1 MGRIGRFL
9 SGASFLFR
17 GFYTLLKGGRI
28 RRWAIAPLVLNA
40 LLFVVLLAFGVWA
53 AVHYTGEATG
63 DSWWGSVLQVL
74 AAFGAVAVMVT
85 VTFFTFGMV
94 AALAAA
100 PFNELISQGTERILT
115 GDTGEIR
122 DRAFLSEMLRA
133 GFAALKM
140 FLLEMAVVIPAMVLL
155 LIPVAGPLLFAV
167 PAGFFMALTYMDYS
181 LDRRKLGVGSK
192 LSFCLKH
199 FAEVMGF
206 GTLVYACMLVP
217 FLNVLTVPVAAVG
230 GTRLFLR
237 LNGDEPRADPQLPSE
252 AGAPPP
258 PPPHGAPSSPDRH
271 SATSGLPAPPES
283 ASPSSS

>member
-17 GFYTLLKGGRI
+17 GLSTLLKGGRI

-40 LLFVVLLAFGVWA
+40 LLFMLLLAFGVWA

-63 DSWWGSVLQVL
+63 DSWWGSLLQIL
-74 AAFGAVAVMVT
+74 AAFGAAAVMLT

-115 GDTGEIR
+115 RDTGEIR
-122 DRAFLSEMLRA
+122 DRGFLSEMLRA
-133 GFAALKM
+133 GLSALKM
-140 FLLEMAVVIPAMVLL
+140 FLLEMAVVIPAMFLL

-199 FAEVMGF
+199 LPEVMGF
-206 GTLVYACMLVP
+206 GVLVYACMLVP
-217 FLNVLTVPVAAVG
+217 FVNVLTVPVAAVG
-230 GTRLFLR
+230 GTRLFLS
-237 LNGDEPRADPQLPSE
+237 LKGDDPRGGPQLPSE
-252 AGAPPP
+252 AGAPPAP
-258 PPPHGAPSSPDRH
+258 SAKGAPSSPGR
-271 SATSGLPAPPES
+271 TSSTPAPPGASNS
-283 ASPSSS
+283 ASSS